1 MTTLFGSVTGTG
13 GGMNYDPSSFGSP
26 GGLSIANP
34 NVTAALQQYNA
45 EKAALSNPQS
55 VGLLMQ
61 HGLTGL
67 ANALGIG
74 TAKTAPLQGYA
85 GQSGYPVASVVD
97 GGYGGAGGAGNITQN
112 TQYVQPNINRTDVQ
126 NFAQTQFNPAVQE
139 MMQFPDMMSGGQAT
153 PEMIAYQMA
162 QQGASGAGPQLAGY
176 AMGAEA
182 LPMPGA
188 PSMSQGETRQAGP
201 GDMGAAPPQAPQQP
215 VQQGQMPQQAPPGT
229 LPPSAATAALQ
240 GAPPPEAVPPEYAG
254 PIDYDP
260 SAKAPGMKG
269 YRAPQ
274 AGPNQGAT
282 PGSIGPA
289 GPQPQQPPRPG
300 SPRMN
305 PLDAMLLMMSP
316 KAAKAVM
323 ENNKARAAAQ
333 AAIEMKKFDFELDM
347 KKAEYVADRT
357 EQLEIKKKELEAKAA
372 KHLNAAQL
380 ATVMDKF
387 MDDVPGGAKRTALA
401 DQFPELLPYLN
412 DPQSREA
419 SMKFRTEALTQAGKA
434 LEVKKDTITLDAQ
447 IDKIVADANKAGYDT
462 QDAFLKT
469 QFDKDTYNDRVAQE
483 ANQNTKQKQ
492 DIDQA
497 SIKNPLEI
505 QKMAMD
511 HIMDI
516 QKYGMNESSEARA
529 AQGSALAYMKQLTN
543 MVVMISDEKNPI
555 RQAAEAALIQMSNA
569 FNPTPGAVDK
579 KGKPIPPKGDFTLAG
594 ALTNNA
600 VSTTLS
606 GGRKANGLV
615 PPPPASMPSLSPNA
629 GSPYELAGVVNQ
641 AGIQFSKN
649 GLAQAPQGVP
659 MPPGSNP
666 GLQQVQRAAFQNAQ
680 PTVAPRPQGPAQPTG
695 APNLAQQGAP
705 LSTVQQSIKAG
716 KWLGSEPPTTAE
728 RLQLM
733 PHLLSNAISQGIG
746 GGLKEVP
753 AKIGKAMDQASKTA
767 WEREK
772 KQILNPFITPE
783 SRGFKKGSP
792 LVDPELVSFFAR
804 KAQTNERFADIV
816 KAAGWTPVVNMDEL
830 RSATKS
836 TPILKKTQVLQAY
849 NSGLGELLSPAQREW
864 ASLENRE
871 AGRQNFVNRYSG
883 SEPGN
888 RPPQRTGLFR
898 VANR

>member
-1 MTTLFGSVTGTG
+1 MTTLYGAVTGTG

-61 HGLTGL
+61 QGLTGL

-139 MMQFPDMMSGGQAT
+139 MMQFPDMMSSGQAT

-229 LPPSAATAALQ
+229 LPPSPATAALQ
-240 GAPPPEAVPPEYAG
+240 GAPPPESVPPEYAG

-269 YRAPQ
+269 YQAPQ

-289 GPQPQQPPRPG
+289 VPQPQQPPRPG

-434 LEVKKDTITLDAQ
+434 LEVKKDTVTLDAQ

-529 AQGSALAYMKQLTN
+529 AQGSALAYMKQLTDMAVN
-543 MVVMISDEKNPI
+543 LPDKDPSKV
-555 RQAAEAALIQMSNA
+555 AAKAALAQMQYA
-569 FNPTPGAVDK
+569 MDPKGPQLDK
-579 KGKPIPPKGDFTLAG
+579 KTGKYISPKGDVTLAG
-594 ALTNNA
+594 GLTHNA
-600 VSTTLS
+600 VNTTLS

-615 PPPPASMPSLSPNA
+615 PPPPAIMPSLSPNA
-629 GSPYELAGVVNQ
+629 GAPWDLAGVVNQ
-641 AGIQFSKN
+641 AQAQFSKN
-649 GLAQAPQGVP
+649 GLAQAPAGVP

-666 GLQQVQRAAFQNAQ
+666 GLQQVQQAAMQQVQQQAPQQAAPQQ
-680 PTVAPRPQGPAQPTG
+680 PQARPNVAA
-695 APNLAQQGAP
+695 QGAP
-705 LSTVQQSIKAG
+705 LSTVQQSINAG
-716 KWLGSEPPTTAE
+716 KWVGDAPPTTAE
-728 RLQLM
+728 KIQMM
-733 PHLLSNAISQGIG
+733 PHLLGKSFGAAVSTAPQMLANMPGQISKGLRDAATNAD
-746 GGLKEVP
+746 
-753 AKIGKAMDQASKTA
+753 KAMSAEADRKWAV
-767 WEREK
+767 EK
-772 KQILNPFITPE
+772 KNVLNPFVTPE
-783 SRGFKKGSP
+783 SRGLKRGAP
-792 LVDPELVSFFAR
+792 LTDPELVSYFAR
-804 KAQTNERFADIV
+804 KAQTAKHFEDAV
-816 KAAGWTPVVNMDEL
+816 KSAGWDAKVERTERPRPQPIANPVLIMQAFQSGHHEVLTPEQREL
-830 RSATKS
+830 ARNGLLPHSMPS
-836 TPILKKTQVLQAY
+836 RPTQVA
-849 NSGLGELLSPAQREW
+849 R
-864 ASLENRE
+864 R
-871 AGRQNFVNRYSG
+871 
-883 SEPGN
+883 
-888 RPPQRTGLFR
+888 
-898 VANR
+898 